1 MDWKTVRY
9 DAIVVGSGAA
19 GGMAAK
25 SLTDGGASVLV
36 LEAGPELP
44 STAWREQRRS
54 PQAFEA
60 KKARQRI
67 QSRSL
72 SYNHRN
78 CHLFVD
84 DIDNPYSTDPESEFA
99 WIRSRQAGGRTL
111 LWNRFALRMS
121 DEEFTGAIRD
131 GMGVPWPI
139 TYEDLAPYYDQ
150 VETLLGVRGTAEC
163 LTSLPDG
170 CFLSCEVP
178 TYLTEFRERIER
190 RFPDRH
196 LIPAREVAEDA
207 GTADSQ
213 PPSHSSIGSTLL
225 GCNPAK
231 LTFRSNSMVARLE
244 LDRPHHAK
252 GVTFVDRETM
262 HWQEASAR
270 VIVLCGSTIE
280 SVRILLASL
289 NREASTRLASASGLL
304 GHFLMDHFGG
314 SRLIATGRLKDRQSA
329 SRARA
334 YIPRFCNVDGN
345 REEFCCGYGIQADFE
360 VDRYGGIILT
370 MGVFGEVLPYHDNF
384 IELDPVTKDA
394 CGLAVPKIHFQ
405 YRDNEYQMAR
415 HAQSTTKEIVE
426 AMGLQPIVVHDEL
439 LAPGIRAHELG
450 GARMGTTPE
459 NSVLNKWNQC
469 WDVDNVFVTDGAC
482 FPSAGY
488 KGPTLTIMALTA
500 RSCDHIL
507 RRLRA
512 GHL

>member
-1 MDWKTVRY
+1 MDWKKIRY

-19 GGMAAK
+19 GGMAAR
-25 SLTDGGASVLV
+25 SLTEGGASVLV

-44 STAWREQRRS
+44 STGWREQRRS

-60 KKARQRI
+60 KKARQRV

-72 SYNHRN
+72 SYNDRN
-78 CHLFVD
+78 CHLFID
-84 DIDNPYSTDPESEFA
+84 DIDNPYSTGSESEFA

-121 DEEFTGAIRD
+121 NEEFTSADRDDRGAS
-131 GMGVPWPI
+131 WPI
-139 TYEDLAPYYDQ
+139 TYEDLAPYYDH

-163 LTSLPDG
+163 LTSIPDG
-170 CFLSCEVP
+170 CFLSCETP
-178 TYLTEFRERIER
+178 AYLTEFRDRIER

-196 LIPAREVAEDA
+196 LVPAREATEDT
-207 GTADSQ
+207 GTAHSQ
-213 PPSHSSIGSTLL
+213 PPSHSSIGSTLV

-244 LDRPHHAK
+244 LDRPRHAK

-262 HWQEASAR
+262 QWHEASAR
-270 VIVLCGSTIE
+270 VIVLCASTIE

-289 NREASTRLASASGLL
+289 SRAVSTKLASSSGLV
-304 GHFLMDHFGG
+304 GHYLMDHFGG
-314 SRLIATGRLKDRQSA
+314 SRLIATGRLKDCPSA

-334 YIPRFCNVDGN
+334 YIPSFCNVDGK

-360 VDRYGGIILT
+360 VDPYGSIILT

-394 CGLAVPKIHFQ
+394 CGLAVPRIHFQ
-405 YRDNEYQMAR
+405 YRDNEYRMAR
-415 HAQSTTKEIVE
+415 HAQRTTKEIVE
-426 AMGLQPIVVHDEL
+426 AMGLKPVVVHDEL

-450 GARMGTTPE
+450 GARMGTTSE

-469 WDVDNVFVTDGAC
+469 WDIDNVFVTDGAC